1 MGLFM
6 CREFEV
12 SQIDP
17 SPTPHCLI
25 DGDCGFPSGMMD
37 GIQCLLCAVRKR
49 LIGGIDR
56 VIPRFRNFGNPLDE
70 TFFSFPLCDRLP
82 IGTLRKRVL
91 PIRISSLNMPKS
103 GFLPIR
109 PSFLPIQF
117 LILGSRSRA
126 IIVDNDFV
134 YLSVPFPGDKNSR
147 SCVFKHRGQIRKN
160 KTLRK

>member
-1 MGLFM
+1 M

-12 SQIDP
+12 SKIDP
-17 SPTPHCLI
+17 SSTPHRLI

-49 LIGGIDR
+49 LIGGIDC

-103 GFLPIR
+103 SFLPIR

-134 YLSVPFPGDKNSR
+134 YLGIPFPGDKNSR
-147 SCVFKHRGQIRKN
+147 SCV
-160 KTLRK
+160 